1 MHGAWL
7 SFSDAPLLDNAE
19 LHIEDNERVCL
30 VGRNGAGKSTL
41 MKILNREQGLDDGR
55 IIYEQDLIV
64 ARLQQ
69 DPPRNVE
76 GSVYDFVAE
85 GIEEQAEYLKR
96 YHDISRLVMND
107 PSEKNLNELAKVQE
121 QLDHH
126 NLWQLENRI
135 NEVLAQLGLD
145 PNVALSSLSGGW
157 LRKAALGRALVS
169 NPRVLLLDEP
179 TNHLDLD
186 AVIWL
191 EKWLKSYQGTLILI
205 SHDRDF
211 LDPIVDKIIHIE
223 QQSMF
228 EYTGNYSSF
237 EVQRATR
244 LAQQQAMYE
253 SQQERVAHLQSYID
267 RFRAKAT
274 KAKQAQSRIK
284 MLERMELIAPAHVDN
299 PFRFS
304 FRAPES
310 LPNPLLKMEKVSAG
324 YGDRIIL
331 DSIKLN
337 LVPGSRI
344 GLLGRNGAGK
354 STLIKLLAGE
364 LAPVSGEIGLAKGIK
379 LGYFAQHQLEYLRA
393 DESPLQHLARLAPQE
408 LEQKLRDYLGGFGFQ
423 GDKVTEETRRF
434 SGGEKA
440 RLVLALIVWQRPNL
454 LLLDEP
460 TNHLDLD
467 MRQALTEALIEF
479 EGALVVVSHDRHLL
493 RSTTDDLYL
502 VHDRKVEPFDGDLED
517 YQQWL
522 SDVQKQENQT
532 DEAPKE
538 NANSAQAR
546 KDQKRRE
553 AELRAQT
560 QPLRKE
566 IARLEKEM
574 EKLNAQLAQAEEKL
588 GDSELYDQNRKAE
601 LTACLQQQASAKSGL
616 EECEMAW
623 LEAQEQLEQMLLEG
637 QSN

>member
-1 MHGAWL
+1 QQ
-7 SFSDAPLLDNAE
+7 
-19 LHIEDNERVCL
+19 
-30 VGRNGAGKSTL
+30 TL
-41 MKILNREQGLDDGR
+41 
-55 IIYEQDLIV
+55 
-64 ARLQQ
+64 
-69 DPPRNVE
+69 
-76 GSVYDFVAE
+76 
-85 GIEEQAEYLKR
+85 
-96 YHDISRLVMND
+96 
-107 PSEKNLNELAKVQE
+107 
-121 QLDHH
+121 
-126 NLWQLENRI
+126 
-135 NEVLAQLGLD
+135 
-145 PNVALSSLSGGW
+145 
-157 LRKAALGRALVS
+157 
-169 NPRVLLLDEP
+169 
-179 TNHLDLD
+179 
-186 AVIWL
+186 
-191 EKWLKSYQGTLILI
+191 
-205 SHDRDF
+205 
-211 LDPIVDKIIHIE
+211 
-223 QQSMF
+223 F
-228 EYTGNYSSF
+228 EYTGNYSAF

-299 PFRFS
+299 PFHFS

-331 DSIKLN
+331 ESIKLN

-364 LAPVSGEIGLAKGIK
+364 LEPLHGEIGLAKGIK
-379 LGYFAQHQLEYLRA
+379 LGYFAQHQLEFLRA
-393 DESPLQHLARLAPQE
+393 DESPLQHMARLAPQE

-423 GDKVTEETRRF
+423 GDKVTEETQRF

-467 MRQALTEALIEF
+467 MRQALTEALIDF
-479 EGALVVVSHDRHLL
+479 EGALVVVSHDRHLI

-502 VHDRKVEPFDGDLED
+502 VHDKKVEPFDGDLED

-522 SDVQKQENQT
+522 SDVQKQENQA
-532 DEAPKE
+532 DNAPKE
-538 NANSAQAR
+538 NNANSAQSR

-553 AELRAQT
+553 AELRTLT

-566 IARLEKEM
+566 ITRLEKEM

-588 GDSELYDQNRKAE
+588 GDSSLYDPSRKAE
-601 LTACLQQQASAKSGL
+601 MTECLQLQASAKSGL
-616 EECEMAW
+616 EACEMAW
-623 LEAQEQLEQMLLEG
+623 LEAQEQLEQMM
-637 QSN
+637 QND